1 MKKIILVLV
10 FCLLSVGAVAAQNNF
25 SITSNSVGFVRL
37 GMTVNQ
43 ARTALKGYKLKRTSD
58 GEGVSLIEVSRNG
71 KAVMNLFAGE
81 ADAGDAINGRAKIEF
96 IEVTDTSYKT
106 ADGVHPQMMVKEVER
121 RLGKLKKI
129 EVSEIEQREFATF
142 AKKPKN
148 LSFLIR
154 GDEGDYAGIYA
165 EGKRESTKTNA
176 AARIYS
182 ISVAQ

>member
-1 MKKIILVLV
+1 MKKIILVLA
-10 FCLLSVGAVAAQNNF
+10 FCLLSVGAVAAQGNF
-25 SITSNSVGFVRL
+25 SITSNSVGVVRL

-71 KAVMNLFAGE
+71 KAMINLFAGE
-81 ADAGDAINGRAKIEF
+81 ADSGDAINGRAKIEY
-96 IEVTDTSYKT
+96 IEALDAAYKT
-106 ADGVHPQMMVKEVER
+106 ADGVHPQMSVKDAEKK
-121 RLGKLKKI
+121 LGKLKKI

-142 AKKPKN
+142 AQKPKN

-154 GDEGDYAGIYA
+154 DEDHGLDGIYA
-165 EGKRESTKTNA
+165 EGKKESAKTSH